1 MRFATKRKL
10 IATVTALPALAAA
23 PFALAS
29 IPEKYA
35 VNLPPQHRSGIV
47 TYRTGGA
54 DPIEAV
60 ALKRAAD
67 EYPLEVVFVE
77 KHGRR
82 ERYLPD
88 MPMRIVDDKGK
99 VVFEAHT
106 MGPYFLAKLPRGR
119 YTISTR
125 WDAWSFSRPV
135 TIGGE
140 RQRVVFAWSKP
151 TSIDASEPVA

>member
-1 MRFATKRKL
+1 MTRKP
-10 IATVTALPALAAA
+10 IAKLMAALPALITPA
-23 PFALAS
+23 ALAS

-35 VNLPPQHRSGIV
+35 VNLPPQHRSGVVI
-47 TYRTGGA
+47 YRTGGVTP
-54 DPIEAV
+54 DEAV

-77 KHGRR
+77 RQGRR
-82 ERYLPD
+82 EQLLPD
-88 MPMRIVDDKGK
+88 MPMRITDEKGN
-99 VVFEAHT
+99 VVFDART
-106 MGPYFLAKLPRGR
+106 MGPYFLARLPKGR

-135 TIGGE
+135 TIGAE

-151 TSIDASEPVA
+151 ASMDASAPVA

>member
-1 MRFATKRKL
+1 MKLAIKRKL
-10 IATVTALPALAAA
+10 IATVTALPAMAA
-23 PFALAS
+23 PFAIAS

-54 DPIEAV
+54 DRDEAI

-77 KHGRR
+77 RRGRR
-82 ERYLPD
+82 EQLLPD
-88 MPMRIVDDKGK
+88 MPVRITDDKGN
-99 VVFEAHT
+99 VVFDART
-106 MGPYFLAKLPRGR
+106 MGPYFLARLPKGR

-135 TIGGE
+135 TIGAA

-151 TSIDASEPVA
+151 ASMDASAPVA